1 MQTEQ
6 IGRAGGA
13 QVAGTRPSA
22 LGTAV
27 RELLLLVAGSVFLAL
42 AARISVPLPF
52 TPVPVTGQTLGVLLV
67 GALYGP
73 RRGAL
78 TVLAYLAEG
87 VAGAPVFAAGRSGLP
102 VLLGPTGGYLVG
114 FVPAAA
120 LAGALASVTRPVW
133 LRLAGIVL
141 ATLVIYA
148 AGVPWLAVA
157 AGMAAADAVTKGLV
171 PFLIGDA
178 LKAALAV
185 GVTPAGAEVLAR
197 LGVRPR

>member
-1 MQTEQ
+1 MQTEHVE
-6 IGRAGGA
+6 RAGAVRLPGA
-13 QVAGTRPSA
+13 RPTM
-22 LGTAV
+22 LPTVV
-27 RELLLLVAGSVFLAL
+27 RELLLLVAGTVFLAL

-73 RRGAL
+73 WRGAL

-87 VAGAPVFAAGRSGLP
+87 AAGAPVFAAGRSGLP

-120 LAGALASVTRPVW
+120 LAGALAGASRPAW

-141 ATLVIYA
+141 ATLVVYA
-148 AGVPWLAVA
+148 VGVPWLAISAAMPAAEAVA
-157 AGMAAADAVTKGLV
+157 KGLL

-178 LKAALAV
+178 LKAAVAV
-185 GVTPAGAEVLAR
+185 GVSPAGAEMLAR
-197 LGVRPR
+197 LGVKPR

>member
-1 MQTEQ
+1 MQTEHVD
-6 IGRAGGA
+6 GAGGVRLTGA
-13 QVAGTRPSA
+13 QPTA
-22 LGTAV
+22 LGKAM
-27 RELLLLVAGSVFLAL
+27 REVLLLVGGTAFLAL

-52 TPVPVTGQTLGVLLV
+52 TPVPITGQTLGVLLI

-73 RRGAL
+73 WRGAL

-87 VAGAPVFAAGRSGLP
+87 AAGAPVFAAGRSGLP

-120 LAGALASVTRPVW
+120 LAGALAGASRPVW
-133 LRLAGIVL
+133 LRLVGIVL
-141 ATLVIYA
+141 ATLVVYA
-148 AGVPWLAVA
+148 VGGPWLAVA
-157 AGMAAADAVTKGLV
+157 AAMPAADAVVKGLV
-171 PFLIGDA
+171 PFLLGDA

-185 GVTPAGAEVLAR
+185 GVTPAGAEALAR